1 MLRRLRSQT
10 GQTASEYMGMLL
22 VVAAVVA
29 AISASPLGGQLG
41 NRMRELVCE
50 IGGFDCSAATQ
61 LALSQCVV
69 ADSDDKLTING
80 SVNVRLVK
88 VKLEGGVEYLRQKR
102 ADGTVAVTLKLPVS
116 GGVGPALAKAL
127 GVGKLDFTAKVG
139 SVPQVTFLLP
149 NDDAA
154 NTFARQIK
162 DSAIAAA
169 AGPILSHFIGKSIHI
184 DIPPVESVAYE
195 VNAGVD
201 LSYSID
207 APGGYAKGSLSTLNT
222 LGIKHNVTSG
232 KPNSGDTTV
241 YYRYNGTA
249 GLDGGLLLG
258 EGFGGALS
266 GDMTLAVTIG
276 SNGKL
281 KTLSL
286 IGTGSY
292 QGKVALKGKF
302 TDLAGA
308 LHGIDALDIN
318 ANAGEGQKAQF
329 QIDLPLDNPDV
340 QAAAAQFL
348 QGVNPLT
355 GSAASRVAAAGQ
367 LWDAIKQNA
376 KVEVRTYDTS
386 SSSAGVNIDAVV
398 AGGGINF
405 DQTGSD
411 LTGALDYVPG
421 VGFVPSPTCHK

>member
-1 MLRRLRSQT
+1 MLRRLRSQA
-10 GQTASEYMGMLL
+10 GQTASEYMGVLL
-22 VVAAVVA
+22 VVAAIVA
-29 AISASPLGGQLG
+29 AITASPLAGQIA
-41 NRMRELVCE
+41 NRTKELICK
-50 IGGFDCSAATQ
+50 IGGFDCSAPTQ

-102 ADGTVAVTLKLPVS
+102 ADGTVAVTLKLPLS
-116 GGVGPALAKAL
+116 GGVGPALAKEL
-127 GVGKLDFTAKVG
+127 GIGKLDGTVKVG
-139 SVPQVTFLLP
+139 SVPQVTFLLA
-149 NDDAA
+149 DDAA
-154 NTFARQIK
+154 ANKFAQQIK

-207 APGGYAKGSLSTLNT
+207 GAGGYAKGSLSGLNT

-258 EGFGGALS
+258 QGFGGALA

-276 SNGKL
+276 SNGHL
-281 KTLSL
+281 KTLSV

-367 LWDAIKQNA
+367 LWDAIKRNA
-376 KVEVRTYDTS
+376 KVEVRTYDTNS
-386 SSSAGVNIDAVV
+386 SSEGVNIDAVV

-405 DQTGSD
+405 DKAGSD
-411 LTGALDYVPG
+411 LTSALDYVPG
-421 VGFVPSPTCHK
+421 VGFVPSATCHK

>member
-1 MLRRLRSQT
+1 MRRRLRCQA
-10 GQTASEYMGMLL
+10 GQTASEYVGVLL
-22 VVAAVVA
+22 VVAAIVA
-29 AISASPLGGQLG
+29 AITASPLAGQIAD
-41 NRMRELVCE
+41 RTKELICE
-50 IGGFDCSAATQ
+50 IGGFDCSAATRQ
-61 LALSQCVV
+61 ALSQCVV
-69 ADSDDKLTING
+69 AESTDKLTLNG

-88 VKLEGGVEYLRQKR
+88 VKLEGGVEYVRQKR
-102 ADGTVAVTLKLPVS
+102 ADGTVAVTLKLPMS
-116 GGVGPALAKAL
+116 GGVGPALAKEL
-127 GVGKLDFTAKVG
+127 GIGKLDFTAKAG
-139 SVPQVTFLLP
+139 SVPQVTFVLP
-149 NDDAA
+149 NDAAA

-201 LSYSID
+201 LSFNID
-207 APGGYAKGSLSTLNT
+207 APGGYAKGSLSSLNT

-241 YYRYNGTA
+241 YYRYNGSA

-258 EGFGGALS
+258 EGFGGALA

-276 SNGKL
+276 ANGKL

-286 IGTGSY
+286 IGTGGY

-308 LHGIDALDIN
+308 LHGIDTLDID
-318 ANAGEGQKAQF
+318 ANAGEGRKAQF

-348 QGVNPLT
+348 QGVNPLS
-355 GSAASRVAAAGQ
+355 GSPASRVAAAGQ
-367 LWDAIKQNA
+367 LWDAIQRNA
-376 KVEVRTYDTS
+376 KVEVRTYDTHS
-386 SSSAGVNIDAVV
+386 STAGVNIDAVV
-398 AGGGINF
+398 AGGGVNV
-405 DQTGSD
+405 DTTGSD
-411 LTGALDYVPG
+411 LTSALDYVPG
-421 VGFVPSPTCHK
+421 VGFVPSATCHK

>member
-41 NRMRELVCE
+41 NRMRELVCK

-102 ADGTVAVTLKLPVS
+102 ADGTVAVTLKLPMS

-149 NDDAA
+149 DDDAA

-340 QAAAAQFL
+340 QSAAAQFL

-411 LTGALDYVPG
+411 LTSALDYVPG